1 MTNRFI
7 PTSHESTRLRAGV
20 LAVLRV
26 GRANAVTGNS
36 LARAFRETD
45 DRKIRAV
52 IRELIHEGHPI
63 ASAVSEPMG
72 YYLVANGDEAFDYI
86 RALGERIKEDESRLA
101 DFRAAVGDMKV
112 PEQLNF
118 MQEARRD

>member
-1 MTNRFI
+1 MINRFI
-7 PTSHESTRLRAGV
+7 PTTRENIRFRAGI
-20 LAVLRV
+20 LAALRV

-36 LARAFRETD
+36 LAWAFREPD

-72 YYLVANGDEAFDYI
+72 YYLVANADEAFDYI
-86 RALGERIKEDESRLA
+86 RTLQDRIKEDEARLA
-101 DFRAAVGDMKV
+101 DFQAAVKEMKI

-118 MQEARRD
+118 MPVGKR